1 VRYEDR
7 LVIATPENVDL
18 EVSLAGLGSRFA
30 AALID
35 NIIRLAVMFAL
46 FFLVTY
52 MVSPGPDEL
61 AGLALAAFFIGSF
74 VIFFGYD
81 VIFETLASGRT
92 PGKKLTGLRVVRV
105 GGRPVGFVS
114 SAVRNLVRIADLL
127 PAGYA
132 IGVISILATEK
143 NQRLGDLAAG
153 TIVIRERIDES
164 VASWIPYQS
173 DLPPDA
179 LAWDVSSITPDELAT
194 VRSFL
199 GRRQSLLPE
208 ARERIGRDL
217 AVRLHPKVSG
227 APAQIVPERFLE
239 ILSTLKSSRA

>member
-1 VRYEDR
+1 M
-7 LVIATPENVDL
+7 VISTPENVDL
-18 EVSLAGLGSRFA
+18 EVALAGLGSRFTA
-30 AALID
+30 SLID
-35 NIIRLAVMFAL
+35 NAIRIAIMIAL

-52 MVSPGPDEL
+52 IASPGPDEL
-61 AGLALAAFFIGSF
+61 VGLALALYFIGSF
-74 VIFFGYD
+74 LIFFGYD
-81 VIFETLASGRT
+81 VIFETLASGQT
-92 PGKKLTGLRVVRV
+92 PGKKMTGLRVVRL

-153 TIVIRERIDES
+153 TIVIRERTDPS
-164 VASWIPYQS
+164 VAAWVPSQTA
-173 DLPPDA
+173 LPPEA
-179 LAWDVSSITPDELAT
+179 LAWDVSAITPDELAT

-199 GRRQSLLPE
+199 GRRYSLVPE
-208 ARERIGRDL
+208 ARERIGREL

-227 APAQIVPERFLE
+227 APAQIVPENFLE